1 MNIDTTNTTIPGAG
15 AGASDA
21 YASSQAPVKS
31 NVVINPEKV
40 QASAV
45 KESSSEKTQEMADAL
60 NDIMNDLGTNLGFS
74 IREDMDNKVVVEVKN
89 RNTDELIRQIPSEEL
104 LKIMEK
110 MEALSGIIFD
120 GKV

>member
-1 MNIDTTNTTIPGAG
+1 MNIETTTTTIPGA
-15 AGASDA
+15 SEA
-21 YASSQAPVKS
+21 YASSSHAAVKN
-31 NVVINPEKV
+31 NVVTNSGKV
-40 QASAV
+40 PDSAS
-45 KESSSEKTQEMADAL
+45 KESNSEKTQEMADAL

-74 IREDMDNKVVVEVKN
+74 IREDMDNRVVVEVKN
-89 RNTDELIRQIPSEEL
+89 SKTNELIRQIPSEEL